1 MRLSLKRNLSLLSM
15 IGVITLTVAACGNN
29 NNEAK
34 STSAPST
41 QPASSVE
48 ASKEAPSASPEEAK
62 KPDLK
67 ALHVYQ
73 NDDYNT
79 YPVAKVIEEKTGYKV
94 KYEMLPQDK
103 ADDKLNLL
111 IASGAEYDYV
121 FMNGGSNGKALYSD
135 YAKRGALT
143 EIGPLIEEFGPNI
156 KAAIADA
163 SWEAVKVEGKIYAI
177 PTSASD
183 GVGFDLI
190 IRQDWL
196 DKVKLPMPTT
206 LEEFTAVLKAFKE
219 QDPGGN
225 GKQNVPFSTRGDYPV
240 LPNLNGAFGIANSY
254 NDVDGKLVPSALDP
268 NFQSYLEY
276 MNDLFKQGLLEKEF
290 AVNKDPNLKEKF
302 TSGKLGV
309 MPAHW
314 ADIPTLTDA
323 LQKTQPDA
331 VIAYIPS
338 LKGKDGVSGLGSSG
352 GGLDRI
358 TFIPKS
364 SKHAEDTIKF
374 LNAKLEKETHKLIAI
389 GEEGKHYTFKD
400 GAYTPIL
407 PIFADER
414 NAANNYLTGVDEV
427 NYPIYWQARVRKDP
441 RLFAAWESVNVKL
454 PVAERKPDLLATA
467 PYMPEY
473 TKNYQTLGT
482 LVNEYAVRFI
492 VGSEKAGDIGAFQ
505 EKYKSS
511 GRDVSLKEINDW
523 YTTK

>member
-1 MRLSLKRNLSLLSM
+1 MGLSIKRNIALLSI
-15 IGVITLTVAACGNN
+15 IGAITLTVAACGNS
-29 NNEAK
+29 NNETKNAQTPSA
-34 STSAPST
+34 STAG
-41 QPASSVE
+41 
-48 ASKEAPSASPEEAK
+48 ASKEAPSASSEETE
-62 KPDLK
+62 KPSLK
-67 ALHVYQ
+67 ALHIWQ

-79 YPVAKVIEEKTGYKV
+79 YPVAKVIEERTGYKV
-94 KYEMLPQDK
+94 QYDMLPQDK
-103 ADDKLNLL
+103 AEDKLNLL

-121 FMNGGSNGKALYSD
+121 FMNGGSGSKALYSD
-135 YAKRGALT
+135 YAKRGALV
-143 EIGPLIEEFGPNI
+143 EIGPLIDEFGPNI
-156 KAAIADA
+156 KAAIPAA
-163 SWEAVKVEGKIYAI
+163 SWDSVKVEGKIFAI
-177 PTSASD
+177 PTSAAD
-183 GVGFDLI
+183 GVGYDLI

-206 LEEFTAVLKAFKE
+206 LEEFQTVLKAFKD

-225 GKQNVPFSTRGDYPV
+225 GKLNVPFSTRGDYPI
-240 LPNLNGAFGIANSY
+240 LPNLNGAFGIANGY
-254 NDVDGKLVPSALDP
+254 NEVDGKLVPAALDP

-290 AVNKDPNLKEKF
+290 AINKDANLKEKF

-314 ADIPTLTDA
+314 AEIPTLTDT
-323 LQKTQPDA
+323 LQKTQPGA
-331 VIAYIPS
+331 VITYIPP
-338 LKGKDGVSGLGSSG
+338 LKGKDGISGMSSTG

-358 TFIPKS
+358 TVIPKS
-364 SKHAEDTIKF
+364 SKHVEDTIKF

-407 PIFADER
+407 PIFSDER

-441 RLFAAWESVNVKL
+441 RLYAAWESLNVKL
-454 PVAERKPDLLATA
+454 PVTERKPDLLATA

-473 TKNYQTLGT
+473 TKNNQTLGT

-492 VGSEKAGDIGAFQ
+492 VGSEQAGGIEAFQ

-511 GRDVSLKEINDW
+511 GGDASLKEINDW
-523 YTTK
+523 HSAK